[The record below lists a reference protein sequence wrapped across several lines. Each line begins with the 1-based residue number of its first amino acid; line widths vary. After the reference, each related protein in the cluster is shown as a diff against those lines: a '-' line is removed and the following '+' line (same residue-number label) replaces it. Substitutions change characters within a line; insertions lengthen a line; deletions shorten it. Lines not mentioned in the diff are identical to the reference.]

1 MHGAGTFQKSTTAI
15 TVLAMM
21 CFLKKGK
28 DKMCGYFGAV
38 AVFAVDSDAKTT
50 GGLNRRKDFD

>member
-1 MHGAGTFQKSTTAI
+1 MRG
-15 TVLAMM
+15 
-21 CFLKKGK
+21 C
-28 DKMCGYFGAV
+28 FGAV